1 MIIVLRDK
9 KRPTVTTSGGI
20 YSRVVGGVTM
30 LYCDSGVIRERSIGD
45 GDVLYA
51 VPPEGEWEH
60 PWYTRVM
67 WSETMKDA
75 ETGEDKPPGFAAV
88 VKPGYVN
95 GLDPVS
101 PSSERI
107 EVYSEEVDGLGN
119 LVVQYGQP
127 GLLDEPLIPLDGP
140 SSWKRVGLGVAMPY
154 RIKKYFEAIGVD
166 VSGGGMS
173 VQGQTLVV
181 NETSKSMY
189 QQMAAQSTLV
199 KTDIY
204 VAVTRPTLRTQ
215 QVPISDGYGTPLF
228 DYTVGFDNTAATT
241 FPRPRILVGENPMRA
256 GGGVDSSATGAAG
269 RGDEGVDYFGVAT
282 VYALAPKDWEPPGDS
297 RARIRPDRAW
307 SIFVAYEAFWNL
319 EHRAR
324 DLQPVSFKSMTVGPI
339 MGGLGGSLIA
349 PAVAAANLALNS
361 GNKLMSDVLNS
372 KTNEGIFWSV

>member
-20 YSRVVGGVTM
+20 YSRVVRGVTM

-45 GDVLYA
+45 GDVLYS

-140 SSWKRVGLGVAMPY
+140 SSWKRVGAGVAMPY

-166 VSGGGMS
+166 VSGRGMS

-189 QQMAAQSTLV
+189 QQIAAQSTLV

-228 DYTVGFDNTAATT
+228 DYTVSFDNTAATT

-282 VYALAPKDWEPPGDS
+282 VYALAPKDWEPPEDS

-307 SIFVAYEAFWNL
+307 SIFVAYETFWNL

-361 GNKLMSDVLNS
+361 GNKLMSDMLNS

>member
-9 KRPTVTTSGGI
+9 KKPTVSTSGGI

-45 GDVLYA
+45 TDILYTA
-51 VPPEGEWEH
+51 PPEGEWEH

-75 ETGEDKPPGFAAV
+75 ETGEEKPPGFAAV

-107 EVYSEEVDGLGN
+107 EVYSEELDGLGN

-140 SSWKRVGLGVAMPY
+140 SSWKRVGSGVAMPY

-166 VSGGGMS
+166 VSGRGMS

-215 QVPISDGYGTPLF
+215 QVPISDGYGTPLV

-256 GGGVDSSATGAAG
+256 GQSLNSSATGAAG
-269 RGDEGVDYFGVAT
+269 RGDEGVDYFGLAT
-282 VYALAPKDWEPPGDS
+282 VYALAPKDWEAPEDS
-297 RARIRPDRAW
+297 RARIRPDEAW
-307 SIFVAYEAFWNL
+307 SIFVAYETFWNL

-324 DLQPVSFKSMTVGPI
+324 DLQPLSFKSMTVGPV

-361 GNKLMSDVLNS
+361 GNKMMSDMLNS
-372 KTNEGIFWSV
+372 QTNEGIFWSV